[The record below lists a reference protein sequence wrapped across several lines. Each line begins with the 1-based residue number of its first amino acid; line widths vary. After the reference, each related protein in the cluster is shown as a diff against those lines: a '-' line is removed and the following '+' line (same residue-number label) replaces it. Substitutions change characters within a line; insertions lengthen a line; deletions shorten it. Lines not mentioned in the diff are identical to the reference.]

1 MYAGEAAMADWDAR
15 FLEMA
20 ILVSK
25 WSKDPSTKV
34 GAVITRGKFVVS
46 LGFNG
51 HPAGVADSADR
62 LEIRENKYRTIIHAE
77 INAILSAGKPLQ
89 GCTLYVWPFMP
100 CSQCA
105 SIIIQSG
112 IRRVV
117 TVPSDSER
125 WAESFQCTEQLF
137 REAGVELVMRP
148 ANLES

>member
-1 MYAGEAAMADWDAR
+1 MADWDSR

-20 ILVSK
+20 MLVSK

-34 GAVITRGKFVVS
+34 GAVIADGKFVVS

-51 HPAGVADSADR
+51 HPSGVADSAER
-62 LEIRENKYRTIIHAE
+62 LENREVKYRTIIHAE
-77 INAILSAGKPLQ
+77 INAILSAGKPLR

-125 WAESFQCTEQLF
+125 WAESFRCTEELF
-137 REAGVELVMRP
+137 REAGVKLVMRSP
-148 ANLES
+148 EPRS

>member
-1 MYAGEAAMADWDAR
+1 MTDWDAR
-15 FLEMA
+15 FIEMA
-20 ILVSK
+20 VLVSK
-25 WSKDPSTKV
+25 WSKDPSTQV
-34 GAVITRGKFVVS
+34 GSVITKGKFVVS

-51 HPAGVADSADR
+51 HPAGVDDSAER
-62 LEIRENKYRTIIHAE
+62 LENREVKYRTIIHAE
-77 INAILSAGKPLQ
+77 VNAILSAGRPLE

-117 TVPSDSER
+117 TVPNDSER
-125 WAESFQCTEQLF
+125 WAESFQYTEKLF

-148 ANLES
+148 AAAQE

>member
-1 MYAGEAAMADWDAR
+1 MADWDAR

-20 ILVSK
+20 VLVSK

-34 GAVITRGKFVVS
+34 GAVIAHGKFVVS

-51 HPAGVADSADR
+51 HPAGVADSAER
-62 LEIRENKYRTIIHAE
+62 LEIREVKYRTIIHAE

-117 TVPSDSER
+117 TVPSESER
-125 WAESFQCTEQLF
+125 WAESFRCTEELF
-137 REAGVELVMRP
+137 REAGVELVMRSAVP
-148 ANLES
+148 QS

>member
-1 MYAGEAAMADWDAR
+1 MQDWDAR
-15 FLEMA
+15 FLEMT

-25 WSKDPSTKV
+25 WSKDPSTQV
-34 GAVITRGKFVVS
+34 GAVITKGKFVVS

-51 HPAGVADSADR
+51 HPAGVADSMER
-62 LEIRENKYRTIIHAE
+62 LENREIKYRTIIHAE
-77 INAILSAGKPLQ
+77 INAILSAGKPLE

-125 WAESFQCTEQLF
+125 WAESFRYTEELF
-137 REAGVELVMRP
+137 REAEVELVMRR
-148 ANLES
+148 AVSEK

>member
-1 MYAGEAAMADWDAR
+1 MLMADWDAR

-20 ILVSK
+20 VLVSK

-34 GAVITRGKFVVS
+34 GAVITKGKFVVS

-51 HPAGVADSADR
+51 HPAGVADSAAR
-62 LEIRENKYRTIIHAE
+62 LEIRDVKYRTIIHAE
-77 INAILSAGKPLQ
+77 VNAILSAEKPLR

-125 WAESFQCTEQLF
+125 WAESFHYTEELF
-137 REAGVELVMRP
+137 REAGVELVMRSAEP
-148 ANLES
+148 QV